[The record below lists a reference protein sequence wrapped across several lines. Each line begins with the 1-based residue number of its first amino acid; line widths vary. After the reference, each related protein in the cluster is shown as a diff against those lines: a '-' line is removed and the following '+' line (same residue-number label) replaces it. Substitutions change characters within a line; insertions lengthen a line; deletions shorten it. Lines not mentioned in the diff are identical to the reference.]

1 MEVITTTA
9 GLEELCAALA
19 QNPFI
24 TVDLEFLRERHYYA
38 QLCLIQLGSA
48 ERCAVVDPLAE
59 GIDLRPF
66 FDLMTTPGVTKVFHS
81 GRQDIEIIYNL
92 CGKIP
97 APLFDT
103 QVAAMVTGFG
113 ESISYENLVAHLL
126 RIRLD
131 KTNRLSDWSKRP
143 LTESQLAYALSDV
156 THLVHIYQ
164 QLSEKLASLGRVEWI
179 AEEMEIL
186 SNPATYE
193 VKPEEAW
200 LKIKHRSHNARFL
213 TVLREL
219 AAWRELRSQR
229 KDTPR
234 QSYIKDDMLLAVCAA
249 NPETKE
255 QLCQIRNLR
264 KDIAAGKL
272 GDEIMAVLEYCRTIP
287 ESSYVIPPKIKDL
300 PDKSSALYELLKLLL
315 KITSQQEGVVA
326 RLIASDDD
334 LHALS
339 VFRDKNNPV
348 LSGWRYELFGRRAD
362 ALRKGMLSISFNPE
376 TRRIEINIQPDRQS
390 R

>member
-9 GLEELCAALA
+9 GLQELCAALT

-24 TVDLEFLRERHYYA
+24 TVDLEFLREHHYYA
-38 QLCLIQLGSA
+38 KLCLIQLGSA
-48 ERCAVVDPLAE
+48 NRCAIVDPLAE
-59 GIDLRPF
+59 GLDLRPF
-66 FDLMTTPGVTKVFHS
+66 FNLMTAPTVTKVFHS

-103 QVAAMVTGFG
+103 QVAAMVAGFG
-113 ESISYENLVAHLL
+113 ESISYENLAAHLL
-126 RIRLD
+126 RVRLD

-143 LTESQLAYALSDV
+143 LSESQLAYALSDV
-156 THLVHIYQ
+156 THLVHIYE
-164 QLSEKLASLGRVEWI
+164 QLSQKIDSLGRAEWI
-179 AEEMEIL
+179 SDEMKTL

-213 TVLREL
+213 TILREL

-229 KDTPR
+229 KDLPR

-264 KDIAAGKL
+264 KDLAAGKL
-272 GDEIMAVLEYCRTIP
+272 GDEIMAVLEYCRSIP
-287 ESSYVIPPKIKDL
+287 EEAYVTPPKIKEL

-339 VFRDKNNPV
+339 VFRDKDNPV
-348 LSGWRYELFGRRAD
+348 LSGWRYELFGRHAD
-362 ALRKGMLSISFNPE
+362 ALRKGLLSISFNPE
-376 TRRIEINIQPDRQS
+376 TRRIEIDTRTDGQS
-390 R
+390 